1 MHALS
6 YELKCKI
13 SYRSKISLRNYV
25 TFCNLVKFKTFTIAL
40 AKRGSEKVKQKWF
53 TVLLCVHVKLLSG
66 YISLFSASLYYGQL
80 VPLFFF
86 F

>member
-1 MHALS
+1 MHTLS

-13 SYRSKISLRNYV
+13 SYSSKISF

-66 YISLFSASLYYGQL
+66 YISLFSASLYYGT
-80 VPLFFF
+80 PGT
-86 F
+86 